1 LEILIED
8 YEYLYSVL
16 GGGWSTY
23 ETRNYLLYSNFI
35 SITYSFYRCSRED
48 HGVVLHGWLVV
59 DVIMN
64 NNSEAE

>member
-1 LEILIED
+1 
-8 YEYLYSVL
+8 
-16 GGGWSTY
+16 
-23 ETRNYLLYSNFI
+23 LLYSNFI

>member
-8 YEYLYSVL
+8 YEYLYSVP

-35 SITYSFYRCSRED
+35 SINYLFI
-48 HGVVLHGWLVV
+48 L
-59 DVIMN
+59 
-64 NNSEAE
+64 